1 MTAAIR
7 QNLSP
12 GAPRTDVP
20 YDPTRPDNRTLGTGP
35 QYATQCDSDRSRAP
49 EPMIVGGSVTEG
61 AGVIP
66 VIAEQPRPH
75 HGLRDAGSREQ
86 SSDAYGL
93 FEAQETSGASIT
105 VSRRAFIKFSSCH
118 SRLGSR
124 TLHELR
130 SSTLLVGVKDTIWFS
145 SSKCPS
151 TEMSRHYK
159 VIKTQCLFSG
169 LNCTPPAI
177 DDFPKDL
184 FTEKQ
189 RRAGAIAVHIFI
201 SLYLF
206 VALAVVCDK
215 FFVPAVDKICH
226 ALNMTAD
233 VAGATFMA
241 AATSAPELFVNVIG
255 TFITEGDI
263 GVGTI
268 VGSAV
273 FNILAVA
280 ACCGIGAGMCGVK
293 VVPLDWWPLT
303 RDCLAYG
310 ITVSILICIIHDE
323 RVEWY
328 EALCLVLLY
337 IVYILI
343 MYFDKSIQKCVRGN
357 LNRNCND
364 FFFFELSPE
373 IGSTLDPKGLWG
385 FKRAVWDVYRWSLP
399 KTRIS
404 GARKTWTTTRSNSLP
419 PVGEPVYVVGPPAHL
434 NGSLKSPA
442 TEQVQETEEVNKADA
457 GQADEEEPQ
466 SLWKWPKGRGAFTQA
481 TWIVTWPI
489 HLVFLF
495 TIPDCEK
502 PRFKKWFPL
511 TFIMCIVWI
520 GSLSY
525 AVAWMITIIGD
536 TLKIPDS
543 VMGITF
549 LAAGTSVP
557 EAVSSVIVAK
567 QGHGSMGISNSIGS
581 NTFDILLC
589 LGLPWFIKATFLP
602 TIAGKH
608 WVGINSAGIE
618 YSAISLLSTLLLL
631 YVAFALN
638 KFQLD
643 KRVGRVCLLMYAVFL
658 ILATLIELNAFFRVN
673 LPTCQRR

>member
-1 MTAAIR
+1 MMTK
-7 QNLSP
+7 
-12 GAPRTDVP
+12 
-20 YDPTRPDNRTLGTGP
+20 Y
-35 QYATQCDSDRSRAP
+35 
-49 EPMIVGGSVTEG
+49 
-61 AGVIP
+61 
-66 VIAEQPRPH
+66 
-75 HGLRDAGSREQ
+75 
-86 SSDAYGL
+86 
-93 FEAQETSGASIT
+93 
-105 VSRRAFIKFSSCH
+105 
-118 SRLGSR
+118 
-124 TLHELR
+124 
-130 SSTLLVGVKDTIWFS
+130 VK
-145 SSKCPS
+145 
-151 TEMSRHYK
+151 
-159 VIKTQCLFSG
+159 G

-184 FTEKQ
+184 FSEEERQ
-189 RRAGAIAVHIFI
+189 GGAVIVHILI

-226 ALNMTAD
+226 ALNMSAD

-337 IVYILI
+337 TVYILI
-343 MYFDKSIQKCVRGN
+343 MYFDKPIQKFVRGGF
-357 LNRNCND
+357 RHKRKHRT
-364 FFFFELSPE
+364 PK
-373 IGSTLDPKGLWG
+373 STLPETLSEET
-385 FKRAVWDVYRWSLP
+385 AEAHLP
-399 KTRIS
+399 LRITEDTALKTEKSIEKDQDNNTEICVVQPMEPQIHS
-404 GARKTWTTTRSNSLP
+404 SNP
-419 PVGEPVYVVGPPAHL
+419 PSHL
-434 NGSLKSPA
+434 NGSLKIPVNDA
-442 TEQVQETEEVNKADA
+442 QEVDEVNNKVEVNNYVE
-457 GQADEEEPQ
+457 EEEPH
-466 SLWKWPKGRGAFTQA
+466 SLWKWPAGRGKFTQA
-481 TWIVTWPI
+481 TWILTWPI
-489 HLVFLF
+489 YLIYHF
-495 TIPDCEK
+495 TIPDCER

-511 TFIMCIVWI
+511 TFIMCIIWI

-525 AVAWMITIIGD
+525 VVAWMITIIGD

-557 EAVSSVIVAK
+557 EAVSSVIVSK

-589 LGLPWFIKATFLP
+589 LGLPWFIKATFIP

-608 WVGINSAGIE
+608 FVGINSAGIE
-618 YSAISLLSTLLLL
+618 YSAISLLSTLLML

-658 ILATLIELNAFFRVN
+658 ILASLIELNVFFMVN
-673 LPTCQRR
+673 LKTCGR

>member
-1 MTAAIR
+1 MDFETLAA
-7 QNLSP
+7 
-12 GAPRTDVP
+12 
-20 YDPTRPDNRTLGTGP
+20 GP
-35 QYATQCDSDRSRAP
+35 
-49 EPMIVGGSVTEG
+49 
-61 AGVIP
+61 
-66 VIAEQPRPH
+66 
-75 HGLRDAGSREQ
+75 
-86 SSDAYGL
+86 
-93 FEAQETSGASIT
+93 
-105 VSRRAFIKFSSCH
+105 
-118 SRLGSR
+118 
-124 TLHELR
+124 
-130 SSTLLVGVKDTIWFS
+130 
-145 SSKCPS
+145 
-151 TEMSRHYK
+151 
-159 VIKTQCLFSG
+159 
-169 LNCTPPAI
+169 NCTPPAI
-177 DDFPKDL
+177 EDFPKDI
-184 FTEKQ
+184 FTDKQ
-189 RRAGAIAVHIFI
+189 RQDGGIVVHIFV

-215 FFVPAVDKICH
+215 FFVPAVEKICH
-226 ALNMTAD
+226 ALNMSSD

-328 EALCLVLLY
+328 EALILVLLY
-337 IVYILI
+337 TVYILI
-343 MYFDKSIQKCVRGN
+343 MYFDKSLQKWVKEC
-357 LNRNCND
+357 LKH
-364 FFFFELSPE
+364 L
-373 IGSTLDPKGLWG
+373 
-385 FKRAVWDVYRWSLP
+385 
-399 KTRIS
+399 
-404 GARKTWTTTRSNSLP
+404 RKTTKNEQQQRQGGKQKIEIVEASEAVCNNSS
-419 PVGEPVYVVGPPAHL
+419 GNGANAISSSGHINGSIKGPPMEAVEI
-434 NGSLKSPA
+434 
-442 TEQVQETEEVNKADA
+442 EQDEVKIENCAAVVDQQDSGGNK
-457 GQADEEEPQ
+457 EEEYKS
-466 SLWKWPKGRGAFTQA
+466 SLWRWPSKRSLFTQA
-481 TWIVTWPI
+481 TWIFTWPI
-489 HLVFLF
+489 HLVFFF

-511 TFIMCIVWI
+511 TFMMCIIWI

-525 AVAWMITIIGD
+525 VVAWMITIIGD

-589 LGLPWFIKATFLP
+589 LGLPWFIKATFMP
-602 TIAGKH
+602 TIEGKY

-618 YSAISLLSTLLLL
+618 YSAISLLSSLLLL
-631 YVAFALN
+631 YVVFALN
-638 KFQLD
+638 KFKLD
-643 KRVGRVCLLMYAVFL
+643 KKVGRICLLMYVVFL
-658 ILATLIELNAFFRVN
+658 ILASLIELNAFFRVN
-673 LPTCQRR
+673 LPTCQR